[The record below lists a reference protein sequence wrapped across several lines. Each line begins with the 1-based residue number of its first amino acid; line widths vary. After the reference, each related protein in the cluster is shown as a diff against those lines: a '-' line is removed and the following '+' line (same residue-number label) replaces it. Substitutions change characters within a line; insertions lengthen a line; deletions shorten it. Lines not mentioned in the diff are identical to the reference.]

1 MTKNDY
7 IVVQICPSIVMLK
20 TTCCITLDDP
30 CVPGKKKTAEAW
42 VSVKNKGTG
51 QWAING
57 KDLSYFP
64 NLAHR

>member
-1 MTKNDY
+1 
-7 IVVQICPSIVMLK
+7 MLK